1 MNIFFRA
8 SLSACVL
15 VGALGGTALAQN
27 AAQPDAA
34 AVAEARQRFQRGV
47 DLYEERNYT
56 AAMVEFQRAYEL
68 TRNPAV
74 LYNISATHEL
84 SGHMVEALDAMLE
97 YERLAPR
104 DVVAARR
111 AEVDAA
117 LGRIRR
123 SIATIIVR
131 VEAEGLTLAV
141 DGLQRSVSEARTGLR
156 VAAGRHRVTL
166 SARHYQ
172 TREEEFDISGG
183 NSVTITEGLTP
194 ESAFFT
200 VECNIP
206 AAEILVDGQVVG
218 QTPVTSPLPLP
229 EGTHHVVV
237 RRLGYTPYETDV
249 NAVGAGARVRATL
262 SWSDSIPSDVG
273 ARLRVRANEDHL
285 LAIVDGR
292 RVSAEGRD
300 LIPPGRHAL
309 RIERTDFI
317 ADERDV
323 DLPAGQE
330 TLLRVWLQPTPAYR
344 ENYMGTVRRARVAG
358 WLTFAAGALVAGGGA
373 AWFMINEP
381 TFNTLSTNFQ
391 NAQSALATCT
401 STPTCSTGPMLRIA
415 ADQATAELNNSNS
428 EAFRYASIATMAVGG
443 ITAIVGV
450 VMLASGPSG
459 SRFDERPIASRLRFH
474 PGLNSSGLSLSF

>member
-1 MNIFFRA
+1 MKNPLRT
-8 SLSACVL
+8 SLAALLAVL
-15 VGALGGTALAQN
+15 ALGGVAGAQT
-27 AAQPDAA
+27 PTSPE

-104 DVVAARR
+104 DAVTARR

-117 LGRIRR
+117 LARIRR
-123 SIATIIVR
+123 SIATLVLR
-131 VEAEGLTLAV
+131 VEAEGLTLLV
-141 DGLQRSVSEARTGLR
+141 DGLPRSVSEARTGLR

-166 SARHYQ
+166 SAPHYQ

-183 NSVTITEGLTP
+183 NSATITEALVP
-194 ESAFFT
+194 ERAFFT
-200 VECNIP
+200 VECNVP
-206 AAEILVDGQVVG
+206 AAEILVDGSVVG
-218 QTPVTSPLPLP
+218 TTPVTSPLPLA

-237 RRLGYTPYETDV
+237 RRAGYTPYETDV

-262 SWSDSIPSDVG
+262 SWADNLSPDTS
-273 ARLRVRANEDHL
+273 ARFRVRSNEDHL

-300 LIPPGRHAL
+300 LVPPGRHVL
-309 RIERTDFI
+309 RVERSDFI
-317 ADERDV
+317 SEEREV

-330 TLLRVWLQPTPAYR
+330 TLVRMWLQPTPAYR
-344 ENYMGTVRRARVAG
+344 DAYMGTVRRARVAG
-358 WLTFAAGALVAGGGA
+358 WLTFAVGAVVAGGGA
-373 AWFMINEP
+373 AWFAVNEG
-381 TFNTLSTNFQ
+381 TYTQNQTAYNTALRAADMCRMNPGCTTLPPLERARD
-391 NAQSALATCT
+391 NAQV
-401 STPTCSTGPMLRIA
+401 
-415 ADQATAELNNSNS
+415 EFNNS
-428 EAFRYASIATMAVGG
+428 EYFRYGAIATMAAGG
-443 ITAIVGV
+443 ITAIIGV
-450 VMLASGPSG
+450 VMLATGPSG
-459 SRFDERPIASRLRFH
+459 SRFDERPLAGRIRLH
-474 PGLNSSGLSLSF
+474 PGLQGSGLSLSF